1 MGAIKVKEINLERG
15 MPFVDEAMNKL
26 VNDLTTGKMAGCKAA
41 VIIHGYGSSGAGGA
55 IKAATKKKL
64 KDPALRGIL
73 RAVVSGEEWISEKKV
88 FLDVC
93 PQLGDFQRHIEGNKG
108 ITVVLIK

>member
-1 MGAIKVKEINLERG
+1 MGAKVIEINLERG
-15 MPFVDEAMNKL
+15 MPVVEEAMKRL
-26 VNDLTTGKMAGCKAA
+26 VNDLTTGKMRGCKAA
-41 VIIHGYGSSGAGGA
+41 VIIHGYGSSGTGGA
-55 IKAATKKKL
+55 IKAAVGRKL

-73 RAVVSGEEWISEKKV
+73 RDAVRGEDWMTRKKT

-93 PQLGDFQRHIEGNKG
+93 PGLRDHNRDIEGNKG

>member
-15 MPFVDEAMNKL
+15 MPLVEDAMRKL
-26 VNDLTTGKMAGCKAA
+26 VNDLTTGKMAGCKSA
-41 VIIHGYGSSGAGGA
+41 VIIHGYGSSGTGGA
-55 IKAATKKKL
+55 IKAATGKKL
-64 KDPALRGIL
+64 KEPALRGIV
-73 RAVVSGEEWISEKKV
+73 RDVVKGEEWSSKKKA

-93 PQLGDFQRHIEGNKG
+93 PQLKDFNRDIDGNSG